1 MDSISKLPSMNARS
15 NLPAL
20 LAIGLW
26 ATLAPIGSLLSDL
39 PPFFL
44 TGIGLLVGSVLA
56 LFMGLRVREALA
68 IPPRTLAVGVFGL
81 FGFHAALFTAL
92 QMAPAVQANLVNY
105 LWPLLLVV
113 IAPLFLKGTSLTLRH
128 VIAALVGFAGAALA
142 ITSGGELT
150 GTGSWGYF
158 FAFLAAVIWAT
169 YSLLTKRLP
178 HFDTALV
185 GVFALVSGVLSLI
198 AHLLIEQPV
207 SPSAWEWL
215 LLVLMGLG
223 PLGGAFYLWD
233 YALKNGDPQRI
244 GLLSFLTPLLS
255 TTLLLLVTGKP
266 LTLQLLLAGVLIIG
280 AAILGSRVK
289 NNQDV

>member
-1 MDSISKLPSMNARS
+1 MNARS
-15 NLPAL
+15 NLSAL

-44 TGIGLLVGSVLA
+44 TGVGLPVGSVLA
-56 LFMGLRVREALA
+56 LFMGLRARDALA

-105 LWPLLLVV
+105 LWPLLMVV

-169 YSLLTKRLP
+169 YSLLTKKLP
-178 HFDTALV
+178 HFGTALV
-185 GVFALVSGVLSLI
+185 GVFAFVSGVLSLI
-198 AHLLIEQPV
+198 AHLLFEQPV
-207 SPSAWEWL
+207 SPNAWEWL

-233 YALKNGDPQRI
+233 YALKNGEPLRI

-289 NNQDV
+289 SRQND

>member
-1 MDSISKLPSMNARS
+1 MSKLRSMDARS

-26 ATLAPIGSLLSDL
+26 ATLAPIGSLLSEL

-44 TGIGLLVGSVLA
+44 TGVGLLVGSILA
-56 LFMGLRVREALA
+56 LFMGLKVRQFLA
-68 IPPRTLAVGVFGL
+68 IPPKTLAVGVFGL

-113 IAPLFLKGTSLTLRH
+113 LAPLFLKETSLSWRH

-158 FAFLAAVIWAT
+158 YAFLAAVIWAT

-178 HFDTALV
+178 HFDTAVV
-185 GVFALVSGVLSLI
+185 GVFAFVSGCFSLI
-198 AHLLIEQPV
+198 AHLVFEQPV
-207 SPSAWEWL
+207 APTVWELL

-266 LTLQLLLAGVLIIG
+266 LSLQLLLAGVLIIG
-280 AAILGSRVK
+280 AAVLGGRVTSK
-289 NNQDV
+289 QDA

>member
-1 MDSISKLPSMNARS
+1 LDTKLRRMVARS

-44 TGIGLLVGSVLA
+44 TGVGLLVGSILA
-56 LFMGLRVREALA
+56 LFMGLRVRQALA
-68 IPPRTLAVGVFGL
+68 IPPKTLAIGVFGL

-105 LWPLLLVV
+105 LWPLLMVV
-113 IAPLFLKGTSLTLRH
+113 IAPLFLKGTLLTLRH

-185 GVFALVSGVLSLI
+185 GVFAFVSGVLSLI
-198 AHLLIEQPV
+198 AHLLFEQPV

-244 GLLSFLTPLLS
+244 GLLSFLTPLMS

-266 LTLQLLLAGVLIIG
+266 LTLQLLLAAVLIIG

-289 NNQDV
+289 NNQDD

>member
-1 MDSISKLPSMNARS
+1 MSARS
-15 NLPAL
+15 NFPAL

-26 ATLAPIGSLLSDL
+26 ATLAPIGSSLSGL

-44 TGIGLLVGSVLA
+44 TGVGLLVGSTLA
-56 LFMGLRVREALA
+56 WLLGLKVKQAIA

-105 LWPLLLVV
+105 LWPLLMVV
-113 IAPLFLKGTSLTLRH
+113 ITPLFFRGTSLTLKH
-128 VIAALVGFAGAALA
+128 VIAALVGFTGAALA

-150 GTGSWGYF
+150 GTGSWGYL

-185 GVFALVSGVLSLI
+185 GVFAFASGVLSLI
-198 AHLLIEQPV
+198 AHLLFEQPV
-207 SPSAWEWL
+207 APTSWEWL

-233 YALKNGDPQRI
+233 LALKNGDPQRI
-244 GLLSFLTPLLS
+244 GLLSFLTPLIS
-255 TTLLLLVTGKP
+255 TTLLLMVTGKP

-280 AAILGSRVK
+280 AAVLGSWVK
-289 NNQDV
+289 NKQDD

>member
-1 MDSISKLPSMNARS
+1 MNARS

-44 TGIGLLVGSVLA
+44 TGVGLLVGSVLA

-68 IPPRTLAVGVFGL
+68 IPAKTLAVGVFGL

-105 LWPLLLVV
+105 LWPLLMVV

-158 FAFLAAVIWAT
+158 FAFLAAVVWAT

-178 HFDTALV
+178 RFDTALV
-185 GVFALVSGVLSLI
+185 GVFAFVSGVLSLI
-198 AHLLIEQPV
+198 AHLLFEQPV
-207 SPSAWEWL
+207 APSAWEWL
-215 LLVLMGLG
+215 LLVLMGVG

-255 TTLLLLVTGKP
+255 TTLLLLVSGKP

-289 NNQDV
+289 SRQND

>member
-1 MDSISKLPSMNARS
+1 MTTRT

-44 TGIGLLVGSVLA
+44 TGVGLLVGSSLA
-56 LFMGLRVREALA
+56 LFLGLRVRRALA
-68 IPPRTLAVGVFGL
+68 EPPKTLAVGVFGL

-113 IAPLFLKGTSLTLRH
+113 LAPLFLKGTSLTLRH
-128 VIAALVGFAGAALA
+128 VIVALVGFAGAALA

-150 GTGSWGYF
+150 GNGSWGYF
-158 FAFLAAVIWAT
+158 YAFLAAVIWAT

-178 HFDTALV
+178 HFDTSLV
-185 GVFALVSGVLSLI
+185 GVFALVSGCLSLI
-198 AHLLIEQPV
+198 AHLLFEQPV
-207 SPSAWEWL
+207 APTAWEWL
-215 LLVLMGLG
+215 LLVLMGFG

-255 TTLLLLVTGKP
+255 TTLLLLITGKP

-280 AAILGSRVK
+280 AAVLGSRVK
-289 NNQDV
+289 NKQDD

>member
-1 MDSISKLPSMNARS
+1 MNSRS

-44 TGIGLLVGSVLA
+44 TGVGLLVGSALA
-56 LFMGLRVREALA
+56 LFMGLRVREAFA

-105 LWPLLLVV
+105 LWPLLMVV
-113 IAPLFLKGTSLTLRH
+113 IAPIFLKGTSLTLRH
-128 VIAALVGFAGAALA
+128 VIAALVGFAGAALT

-158 FAFLAAVIWAT
+158 FAFLAAVVWAT

-185 GVFALVSGVLSLI
+185 GVFAFVSGVLSLI
-198 AHLLIEQPV
+198 AHLLFEQPV
-207 SPSAWEWL
+207 SPSGWEWL

-266 LTLQLLLAGVLIIG
+266 LTLQLLLAAVLIIG

-289 NNQDV
+289 NNQDD

>member
-1 MDSISKLPSMNARS
+1 MNTRT

-26 ATLAPIGSLLSDL
+26 GTLAPIGSLLSDL

-44 TGIGLLVGSVLA
+44 TGVGLLVGSTLA
-56 LFMGLRVREALA
+56 WFMGLKPRQALT
-68 IPPRTLAVGVFGL
+68 IPPQTLLVGVFGL
-81 FGFHAALFTAL
+81 FGYHAALFTAL

-105 LWPLLLVV
+105 LWPLLIVV
-113 IAPLFLKGTSLTLRH
+113 FTPLFLKGTSLTLRH
-128 VIAALVGFAGAALA
+128 VIAALIGFLGAALA
-142 ITSGGELT
+142 ISSGGGLT
-150 GTGSWGYF
+150 GSGSWGYF
-158 FAFLAAVIWAT
+158 FALLAAVIWAS

-178 HFDTALV
+178 HFATSLV
-185 GVFALVSGVLSLI
+185 GVFGFVSGGLSLI
-198 AHLLIEQPV
+198 AHFLFEQPV
-207 SPSAWEWL
+207 SPTLGDWGL
-215 LLVLMGLG
+215 LLILGLG

-255 TTLLLLVTGKP
+255 TTLLLLVTGKA

-280 AAILGSRVK
+280 AAVLGNRVQK
-289 NNQDV
+289 KQDG